1 MSARALCSSGSE
13 PRVELGSTEVSL
25 RDRFFLPVDKSSHR
39 RQSRSN
45 GSMGVSV
52 RLTAGV
58 AVLLLR
64 CSTPGAESSRVA
76 RVVGIRVQ
84 LSEAGRRRSA
94 SQWRYISEIIAHSCL
109 NEDRAETAYRQGGL
123 TGSAGNL
130 KLL

>member
-1 MSARALCSSGSE
+1 
-13 PRVELGSTEVSL
+13 
-25 RDRFFLPVDKSSHR
+25 
-39 RQSRSN
+39 
-45 GSMGVSV
+45 MGVSV

-64 CSTPGAESSRVA
+64 CSTPGAGSSRVA

-94 SQWRYISEIIAHSCL
+94 SQWRYISAIIAQSCL
-109 NEDRAETAYRQGGL
+109 NADRAETACRQCGL

-130 KLL
+130 KLLSRIEIDILFVCFFVVFVSWLVN